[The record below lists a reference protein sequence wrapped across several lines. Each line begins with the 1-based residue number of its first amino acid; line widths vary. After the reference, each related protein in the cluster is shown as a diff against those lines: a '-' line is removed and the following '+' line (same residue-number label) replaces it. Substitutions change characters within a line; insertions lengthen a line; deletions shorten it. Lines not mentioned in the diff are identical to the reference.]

1 MDKEWQKSKEE
12 WYQSEIT
19 KRKDVIIKGIDSSR
33 LITEDKKKELIDKLN
48 KGIEQPEPYGL
59 YGFCLDLS
67 YGFFLFCGD
76 NYNKGDYES
85 WQQWIEEIDLEKFR
99 SMVEY
104 KSYYDG
110 SRYLDSEPME
120 FDGDI
125 IITDPCYIMRER
137 DESDRPKWSDFH
149 PYKSICDYPDY
160 DERTKTS
167 KMFSENSERYHKA
180 DDEWREAHPDDWDV
194 CECGS
199 KMEALGIHNYMTRDT
214 LYGDWSCTTY
224 NTDTKEAIG
233 EFCADAGLVSV
244 FSLKEVLKYNPDFD
258 YHTDRTWTTTWI
270 KDFKGT
276 VQFVVVYTDGYY
288 EDETEYHKKGE
299 HWEDYSVEVVGHGI
313 NKVTGEPINFVG
325 KQTGF

>member
-48 KGIEQPEPYGL
+48 KGMEQPEPYGL

-67 YGFFLFCGD
+67 YGFFLFCGG

-110 SRYLDSEPME
+110 SRYLDSEPIE

-180 DDEWREAHPDDWDV
+180 DDEWRKAHPDDWDV

-214 LYGDWSCTTY
+214 L
-224 NTDTKEAIG
+224 
-233 EFCADAGLVSV
+233 
-244 FSLKEVLKYNPDFD
+244 
-258 YHTDRTWTTTWI
+258 
-270 KDFKGT
+270 
-276 VQFVVVYTDGYY
+276 
-288 EDETEYHKKGE
+288 
-299 HWEDYSVEVVGHGI
+299 
-313 NKVTGEPINFVG
+313 
-325 KQTGF
+325 